1 MGRMRLRRRWSKR
14 LLCALSVA
22 LASFFVSAGEGMAAS
37 SNLPPGVSTIA
48 STVPANGDGNP
59 YGLVVVPVT
68 VGNLTAGHFLVSNFN
83 NSQNLQGTGT
93 TIMDIVPDGATSV
106 FAQLSQNSLPGLCPG
121 GVGLTTALSVLQTGW
136 VIVGSLPTVNGMSA
150 TAQAGCLVVINSS
163 GKPVETFYG
172 SLINGP
178 WDMTALDQGS
188 QATLFF
194 TNVLNG
200 TVAANGK
207 VVHQGTVV
215 RMVLNIPANSKPQI
229 ESMTV
234 IGSGFSERTDP
245 AALVI
250 GPTGV
255 GLSGTTLYVAD
266 SLNNRVTAIA
276 NATTITSSVGTGSVF
291 SHGGFLSDPLGLTID
306 PNTGNVLVANGNNGV
321 LITIDPSGTQIERDL
336 IDNTGSPPGN
346 GTLFGLVSVPGAGV
360 YFVDDGSNTLNLFQQ
375 TGD

>member
-1 MGRMRLRRRWSKR
+1 MAKMRLRRRWSKQ

-22 LASFFVSAGEGMAAS
+22 LASVFVAVAEGKAAS
-37 SNLPPGVSTIA
+37 ANLPGVSTIA
-48 STVPANGDGNP
+48 STVPANGDVNP
-59 YGLVVVPVT
+59 YGLVVVPAT

-93 TIMDIVPDGATSV
+93 TIMDIAPDGSTSV
-106 FAQLSQNSLPGLCPG
+106 FSQFSSYHLPGFCPG
-121 GVGLTTALSVLQTGW
+121 GIGLTTALAVLQTGW

-163 GKPVETFYG
+163 GKPVGTFYG

-178 WDMTALDQGS
+178 WDMTVLDQGS

-200 TVAANGK
+200 TVAANGN
-207 VVHQGTVV
+207 VVHGGTVV
-215 RMVLNIPANSKPQI
+215 RMVLNIPTNSHPQI

-234 IGSGFSERTDP
+234 VGSGFSERTDP

-266 SLNNRVTAIA
+266 SLNNRVMAIA
-276 NATTITSSVGTGSVF
+276 NATTITSTAGTGTVF
-291 SHGGFLSDPLGLTID
+291 SHGGFLNDPLGLTID
-306 PNTGNVLVANGNNGV
+306 PSTGNVLVTNGNNGV
-321 LITIDPSGTQIERDL
+321 LITIDPSGTQIQHDL

-346 GTLFGLVSVPGAGV
+346 GTLFGLVSVPGTGV
-360 YFVDDGSNTLNLFQQ
+360 YFVDDGSNTLNLFQP

>member
-1 MGRMRLRRRWSKR
+1 MVKMRLPQRSSEQQ
-14 LLCALSVA
+14 LCALVIA
-22 LASFFVSAGEGMAAS
+22 LASVFATAGAGSAATA
-37 SNLPPGVSTIA
+37 NLSGVTTIA
-48 STVPANGDGNP
+48 STVPANGDVNP
-59 YGLVVVPVT
+59 YGLAVVPAT
-68 VGNLTAGHFLVSNFN
+68 VGNLTAGHLLVSNFN
-83 NSQNLQGTGT
+83 DSQNLQGTGT
-93 TIMDIVPDGATSV
+93 TIMDISPDGSANV
-106 FAQLSQNSLPGLCPG
+106 FAQFDANALPGPCPG
-121 GVGLTTALSVLQTGW
+121 GVGLTTALAVLQTGW

-150 TAQAGCLVVINSS
+150 TAQAGCLVVIDST
-163 GKPVETFYG
+163 GRPVETFYG

-178 WDMTALDQGS
+178 WDMTALDESS

-207 VVHQGTVV
+207 VVHGGTVV
-215 RMVLNIPANSKPQI
+215 RMVLNIPANSKPAI

-234 IGSGFSERTDP
+234 IGSGFSQRTDP

-276 NATTITSSVGTGSVF
+276 NATTISSSAGTGTTL
-291 SHGGFLSDPLGLTID
+291 SHGGFLNDPLGLAID
-306 PNTGNVLVANGNNGV
+306 PSTGNILVTNGNNGG
-321 LITIDPSGTQIERDL
+321 LITIDPSGTQIQHNVL
-336 IDNTGSPPGN
+336 DNTGSPPGN

-360 YFVDDGSNTLNLFQQ
+360 YFVDDGSNTLNLFE
-375 TGD
+375 